1 MQRCRGLNM
10 WVHNRFLYQTGTVIY
25 ENDQTMSSGLKSY
38 SSPFLIQT
46 GAKFAVIDRKEFI
59 QKDKDSQ
66 RERHDV
72 LTVQFGWDEINKL
85 AATGISLEEPGRVR
99 LLYRGQEFRAI
110 YADDMGQPYDKT
122 YMPIGL
128 IEIKFER
135 RYPVVN

>member
-1 MQRCRGLNM
+1 M

-38 SSPFLIQT
+38 STPFLIQT
-46 GAKFAVIDRKEFI
+46 GAKFAVVDRKQFI
-59 QKDKDSQ
+59 QRDEDSQ

-85 AATGISLEEPGRVR
+85 TATGISLEEPGRVR

-110 YADDMGQPYDKT
+110 YTDDMGQPYDKT
-122 YMPIGL
+122 YLPIGL